1 MKVALADAQERAQR
15 EFQAFAKEQIQP
27 HADLIDREER
37 IPRTVIEQLA
47 RTGYLASG
55 LPEAYGGRHPDPI
68 VHGAMHEALGYASA
82 SVQGLVNVHH
92 MAGSAIAR
100 WGTPEQ
106 KQQWLPRLASGEL
119 LAAFAL
125 TEPGVGSDAQ
135 VETHAEADGD
145 GYLLTGA
152 KQWITCGAIAD
163 VFVLFARVGDAP
175 TAFVVSADTP
185 GFSREPIRDILGCR
199 GYMLASLK
207 LDRCRIP
214 GANRIGPQGFGIS
227 HVMAAGLDNGRYNLA
242 WGCVG
247 QAQACLDASL
257 AYAGQRKQFGAPLK
271 DFQLVQRLLTR
282 MLVGVQG
289 ARLLCWR
296 AGHARA
302 ERLYSASYEAM
313 IAKYQA
319 STMLNEVANHA
330 LQIHGANGCGSGYPI
345 QRYLRDARIME
356 IIEGSTQM
364 LEIMIA
370 KLGCADAMAGGA
382 A

>member
-1 MKVALADAQERAQR
+1 VRIALAEAQERAR
-15 EFQAFAKEQIQP
+15 QAFQTFAREQVLP
-27 HADLIDREER
+27 HADLVDREER
-37 IPRTVIEQLA
+37 IPKGMIEALA
-47 RTGYLASG
+47 REGYLACG
-55 LPEAYGGRHPDPI
+55 LPEELGGRYADPI
-68 VHGAMHEALGYASA
+68 VRGLLHEALGYASA

-92 MAGSAIAR
+92 MASSAIAR
-100 WGTPEQ
+100 WGTSTQ

-125 TEPGVGSDAQ
+125 TEPAVGSDAQ
-135 VETHAEADGD
+135 VETTAEIDGD
-145 GYLLTGA
+145 EYLLTGV
-152 KQWITCGAIAD
+152 KQWITCGAVAD
-163 VFVLFARVGDAP
+163 VFVLFARVRDAP
-175 TAFVVSADTP
+175 SAFIVPANAP
-185 GFSREPIRDILGCR
+185 GFSRTPIRGILGCR
-199 GYMLASLK
+199 GYMLAKLE

-214 GANRIGPQGFGIS
+214 AQNRVGSQDFGVP

-242 WGCVG
+242 WSCVG

-257 AYAGQRKQFGAPLK
+257 AYANQRKQFGSPLK

-282 MLVGVQG
+282 MIVGVQG

-302 ERLYSASYEAM
+302 ERLSSASHEAM

-319 STMLNEVANHA
+319 STMLNEVANQA
-330 LQIHGANGCGSGYPI
+330 LQIHGANGCGDEYPI

-370 KLGCADAMAGGA
+370 KLGCADAETPRNG
-382 A
+382 

>member
-1 MKVALADAQERAQR
+1 MKVALAEAQEQAQR
-15 EFQAFAKEQIQP
+15 EFNAFAKEHVAP

-37 IPRTVIEQLA
+37 IPRTVIEALA
-47 RTGYLASG
+47 REGYLASG
-55 LPEAYGGRHPDPI
+55 LPEELGGRHADPI
-68 VHGAMHEALGYASA
+68 LRGLMHEALGYASA

-92 MAGSAIAR
+92 MAGSALAR
-100 WGTPEQ
+100 WGTPAQ
-106 KQQWLPRLASGEL
+106 KKHWLPRLASGEL

-125 TEPGVGSDAQ
+125 TEPAVGSDAQ
-135 VETHAEADGD
+135 VETTAEVDGD
-145 GYLLTGA
+145 DYLLTGT
-152 KQWITCGAIAD
+152 KQWITCGAVAD

-175 TAFVVSADTP
+175 TAFIVPADAQ
-185 GFSREPIRDILGCR
+185 GFSRKPIQGVLGCR
-199 GYMLASLK
+199 GYMLAKLE
-207 LDRCRIP
+207 LDRCRVP
-214 GANRIGPQGFGIS
+214 KAYRIGTPGFGIS

-242 WGCVG
+242 WSCVG

-257 AYAGQRKQFGAPLK
+257 AYADQRRQFGAPLK

-282 MLVGVQG
+282 MIVGVQS

-302 ERLYSASYEAM
+302 QRLHTASYEAM

-319 STMLNEVANHA
+319 STVLNEVANQA
-330 LQIHGANGCGSGYPI
+330 LQIHGANGCGAEYPI

-370 KLGCADAMAGGA
+370 KLGCAEA
-382 A
+382 AASRTA